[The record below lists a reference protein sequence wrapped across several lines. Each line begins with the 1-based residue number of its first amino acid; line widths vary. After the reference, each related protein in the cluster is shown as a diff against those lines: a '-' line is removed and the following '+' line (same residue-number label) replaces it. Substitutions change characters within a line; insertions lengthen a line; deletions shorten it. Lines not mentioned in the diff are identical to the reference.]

1 LLTFIKMKMKKF
13 AILFLF
19 ASLQYINAQQTQISV
34 QDSRVITTGVPFLL
48 VAADARAA
56 GMGDQ
61 GVATAPDAFSQQ
73 WNPAKYAFAID
84 KQGFTAS
91 YTPYLTDLVNDI
103 SLGQATYYNRINE
116 RSAFGVSLRYFGLGE
131 IELRQNADD
140 QAQIVKPNEIAL
152 DGSYALKLS
161 ERFSMA
167 VAGRYIRSQLRIPTE
182 GSADAKPASSFAVDI
197 AGYYVGEEAAFSD
210 FNGRLRLGFNFSN
223 MGPKINYDSGA
234 SDDNSANF
242 LPAIMRIGGGYDF
255 ILDDFNKVTLSVEL
269 AKLLVPTPQYRVD
282 PVSVNPVDSNGN
294 NVIDPDETTAAA
306 TTNAANI
313 VAANN
318 ENASNRAD
326 YNKINWVS
334 GIFSSFG
341 DAPGGFSEE
350 LKEFTYSIGTEYVYQ
365 DSFAFRLGY
374 FHESPIKGARKFFS
388 LGAGFKYNVVKVDVS
403 YLFSAS
409 KVKNPLENTLRF
421 SLSFNFG
428 DKYEDY

>member
-1 LLTFIKMKMKKF
+1 MKKIAALLILLTTIQ
-13 AILFLF
+13 
-19 ASLQYINAQQTQISV
+19 SINAQ

-48 VAADARAA
+48 VAADARSA
-56 GMGDQ
+56 GMADQ
-61 GVATAPDAFSQQ
+61 GVATSADAFSQQ
-73 WNPAKYAFAID
+73 WNPAKYAFALD

-116 RSAFGVSLRYFGLGE
+116 RSAFAASLRYFGLGE
-131 IELRQNADD
+131 IELRQNAED
-140 QAQIVKPNEIAL
+140 APQIVKPNELAL
-152 DGSYALKLS
+152 DGSYSLKLS

-167 VAGRYIRSQLRIPTE
+167 VAGRYIRSALRIPTADA
-182 GSADAKPASSFAVDI
+182 GDAKPATSFAFDL
-197 AGYYVGEEAAFSD
+197 AGFYQGEETALSD
-210 FNGRLRLGFNFSN
+210 FNGRLRLGFNFQN
-223 MGPKINYDSGA
+223 LGPKINYDAGA

-242 LPAIMRIGGGYDF
+242 LPANMRLGGGYDF
-255 ILDDFNKVTLSVEL
+255 IFDEYNKVSVSVEF
-269 AKLLVPTPQYRVD
+269 AKLLVPTPQSADLDGDGLITSDAEIALY
-282 PVSVNPVDSNGN
+282 NQNKL
-294 NVIDPDETTAAA
+294 
-306 TTNAANI
+306 
-313 VAANN
+313 
-318 ENASNRAD
+318 D

-334 GIFSSFG
+334 GIFKSFN

-350 LKEFTYSIGTEYVYQ
+350 LKEFTYSVGTEYLYQ

-421 SLSFNFG
+421 SLTFNFG
-428 DKYEDY
+428 DKYDDY

>member
-1 LLTFIKMKMKKF
+1 MKMKKF
-13 AILFLF
+13 AILFLL
-19 ASLQYINAQQTQISV
+19 ASLQYINAQ

-48 VAADARAA
+48 VAVDARAA

-140 QAQIVKPNEIAL
+140 PAQIVKPNEMAI

-242 LPAIMRIGGGYDF
+242 LPAIMRIGSGYDF

-269 AKLLVPTPQYRVD
+269 AKLLVPTPQSAD
-282 PVSVNPVDSNGN
+282 LNGDGLVTTPEEIALRDQN
-294 NVIDPDETTAAA
+294 N
-306 TTNAANI
+306 
-313 VAANN
+313 
-318 ENASNRAD
+318 AD

>member
-1 LLTFIKMKMKKF
+1 MKMKKF
-13 AILFLF
+13 TILFIL
-19 ASLQYINAQQTQISV
+19 ASLQYINAQ

-84 KQGFTAS
+84 KQGFTTS

-116 RSAFGVSLRYFGLGE
+116 RSAFGISLRYFGLGE

-140 QAQIVKPNEIAL
+140 PAQIVKPNEMAI

-269 AKLLVPTPQYRVD
+269 AKLLVPTPQSAD
-282 PVSVNPVDSNGN
+282 LNGDGLVTTPEEIALRDQN
-294 NVIDPDETTAAA
+294 N
-306 TTNAANI
+306 
-313 VAANN
+313 
-318 ENASNRAD
+318 AD

-350 LKEFTYSIGTEYVYQ
+350 LKEFTYSVGAEYLYQ